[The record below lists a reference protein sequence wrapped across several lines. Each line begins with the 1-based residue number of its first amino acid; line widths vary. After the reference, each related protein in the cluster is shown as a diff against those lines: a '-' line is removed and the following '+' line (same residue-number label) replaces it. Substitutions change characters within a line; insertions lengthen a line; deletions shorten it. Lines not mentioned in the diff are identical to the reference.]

1 QIRGAME
8 GRHIIA
14 ALVCFTIIQTVIS
27 NEGLQEKGM
36 TKKRAAEFL
45 TCGRRANGPLEP
57 ANRWLE
63 DLDEEIEEIAEW
75 FTSAKSDNIK
85 KYLAQNRMRMST
97 IQRSV
102 TKMREKTAATPPMYV
117 APAERYTLP

>member
-1 QIRGAME
+1 QIRGGME

-45 TCGRRANGPLEP
+45 TCARRARGPLEP
-57 ANRWLE
+57 ANEWLE
-63 DLDEEIEEIAEW
+63 ELDDEIQEIAEW
-75 FTSAKSDNIK
+75 FSFAKSDDIK

-97 IQRSV
+97 VHKSV
-102 TKMREKTAATPPMYV
+102 TKMREKTAATPPMSV
-117 APAERYTLP
+117 APAERLRP